1 MPEPSQSAL
10 VDDFLCQHIS
20 SVPHLEALLLLRG
33 DRERRWTIAELS
45 KALFISAERA
55 AAILRELEQRGF
67 AQERDD
73 GGGEYCYHAG
83 DWDRENMLDQVQ
95 TTYRRELVRISKL
108 IHARSSALGEFARA
122 FDWRRPS

>member
-45 KALFISAERA
+45 QALFIPAERA

-67 AQERDD
+67 ARQREDS
-73 GGGEYCYHAG
+73 GGEYWYHAG
-83 DWDRENMLDQVQ
+83 SVERENMLDQVQ
-95 TTYRRELVRISKL
+95 TAYRRELVRISKL

-122 FDWRRPS
+122 FDLRRPS